1 MSAVLASFETGAVL
15 SWSVPLAFL
24 VAVCL
29 WWLRWLRR
37 GGRWP

>member
-1 MSAVLASFETGAVL
+1 MSAVLASFETGDVL
-15 SWSVPLAFL
+15 SWAVPLAFL

-37 GGRWP
+37 EGR

>member
-15 SWSVPLAFL
+15 SWVVPLVVL

-29 WWLRWLRR
+29 WWLCWVRR
-37 GGRWP
+37 GGL